1 MRKGR
6 NMKSLTIALNDL
18 RRSFRSTFALL
29 FMFVIPLLVTGMF
42 FVMFGNI
49 KDNDTPT
56 LTAAKVA
63 LVNLDTGNTQTG
75 QLGQTLVDALQ
86 SEGLT
91 DLMEITL
98 VKDAA
103 AARELVDT
111 QQAGVAIIIPENFS
125 DSFSDTDAKIEVE
138 FIQDPTLTLGPQVV
152 RSVVN
157 QVLDGYAGI
166 KITVAESLKL
176 AESGTLPYEEISRI
190 VNEYMAATEYS
201 LESTPLI
208 EQRTPAAQSKK
219 SPMLALVGPIMAGM
233 MIFYAFFTGANS
245 ANSILHEDEEGTLQ
259 RMLTTPTAQA
269 EIMRGKIYSVGL
281 TVIVQIVVLMLAA
294 RLIFGIQWGT
304 LASAGLSA
312 LAIAVAASTFGIMLV
327 SLIKNTKQS
336 GVIFGGF
343 LTVTGMLGMAN
354 IFTGNPQGA
363 PLGIVPLFTP
373 QGWATRAILATM
385 DGAAVET
392 ILPFILVMFAMS
404 ILFFVVGVWRL
415 KSRFA

>member
-1 MRKGR
+1 
-6 NMKSLTIALNDL
+6 MKSLTIALNDL

-29 FMFVIPLLVTGMF
+29 FMFVIPMLVTGMF

-49 KDNDTPT
+49 KNSEAPT
-56 LTAAKVA
+56 ITATKVVLA
-63 LVNLDTGNTQTG
+63 NLDAGNDQTG

-86 SEGLT
+86 NESLA

-103 AARELVDT
+103 AAREMVDT
-111 QQAGVAIIIPENFS
+111 QQAGVAIIIPANFS
-125 DSFSDTDAKIEVE
+125 DSFSDSQARVEVE

-152 RSVVN
+152 RSVLN

-176 AESGTLPYEEISRI
+176 AENGTLPYGEISRI
-190 VNEYMAATEYS
+190 VSEYMSATEYS
-201 LESTPLI
+201 SEDTPLI
-208 EQRTPAAQSKK
+208 EQRSPSVLPDK

-259 RMLTTPTAQA
+259 RMFTTPTSQA
-269 EIMRGKIYSVGL
+269 EIMRGKFYSVGL
-281 TVIVQIVVLMLAA
+281 TVIVQITILMIAA
-294 RLIFGIQWGT
+294 RLIFGIQWGM
-304 LASAGLSA
+304 LSSAVLTA
-312 LAIAVAASTFGIMLV
+312 LAIGSVAATFGIALV
-327 SLIKNTKQS
+327 SFLKNTKQG

-343 LTVTGMLGMAN
+343 LTVTGMLGMVN

-363 PLGIVPLFTP
+363 PLGVVPLFTP

-385 DGAAVET
+385 DGAAVTT
-392 ILPFILVMFAMS
+392 ILPYLLAMLAMS

-415 KSRFA
+415 QKRFA

>member
-1 MRKGR
+1 
-6 NMKSLTIALNDL
+6 MKSLTIALNDM
-18 RRSFRSTFALL
+18 RRSFRNTFALL

-49 KDNDTPT
+49 KDNDAPT
-56 LTAAKVA
+56 LTAIKVA
-63 LVNLDTGNTQTG
+63 LVNLDSGNAQTG

-86 SEGLT
+86 SEGLK

-98 VKDAA
+98 VEDAA
-103 AARELVDT
+103 AAREMVDA

-125 DSFSDTDAKIEVE
+125 DSFSDTAAKIEIE

-166 KITVAESLKL
+166 KITVAESLKM
-176 AESGTLPYEEISRI
+176 AESGTLHYEEINRI
-190 VNEYMAATEYS
+190 VDEYMSVTEFS
-201 LESTPLI
+201 SDKTPMIDL
-208 EQRTPAAQSKK
+208 RTPATLPER

-245 ANSILHEDEEGTLQ
+245 ANSILREDEEGTLQ
-259 RMLTTPTAQA
+259 RMLTTPTAQT

-281 TVIVQIVVLMLAA
+281 TVIVQITVLMLAA
-294 RLIFGIQWGT
+294 RLIFGIQWGLLT
-304 LASAGLSA
+304 SAGLSA
-312 LAIAVAASTFGIMLV
+312 LAIAVAASTFGILLV
-327 SLIKNTKQS
+327 SFLKNTKQS
-336 GVIFGGF
+336 GVIFGGL
-343 LTVTGMLGMAN
+343 LTVTGMLGMVN

-392 ILPFILVMFAMS
+392 ILPFALVMFAMS
-404 ILFFVVGVWRL
+404 ILFFVVGVARL

>member
-1 MRKGR
+1 
-6 NMKSLTIALNDL
+6 MKSLTIALNDL

-42 FVMFGNI
+42 FVMFGNL

-56 LTAAKVA
+56 LTATKVA
-63 LVNLDTGNTQTG
+63 LVNLDIGNAQTG

-86 SEGLT
+86 SEGLA

-98 VKDAA
+98 VKDASTA
-103 AARELVDT
+103 QEMVDAR
-111 QQAGVAIIIPENFS
+111 QAGVAIIIPKNFS
-125 DSFSDTDAKIEVE
+125 DSFSDTAAKVEVE

-152 RSVVN
+152 RSVLN

-176 AESGTLPYEEISRI
+176 AESGILPYEEISRI
-190 VNEYMAATEYS
+190 IDEYMSATDFS
-201 LESTPLI
+201 SGSTPLI
-208 EQRTPAAQSKK
+208 EKRTPAALPEKN
-219 SPMLALVGPIMAGM
+219 PMIALVGPIMAGM

-245 ANSILHEDEEGTLQ
+245 ANSILREDEEGTLQ

-281 TVIVQIVVLMLAA
+281 TVIVQITVLMVAA
-294 RLIFGIQWGT
+294 RLIFGIQWGL

-312 LAIAVAASTFGIMLV
+312 LAIALVASTFGIMLV
-327 SLIKNTKQS
+327 SFLKNTKQS

-343 LTVTGMLGMAN
+343 LTVTGMLGMVN

-385 DGAAVET
+385 DGATVDS
-392 ILPFILVMFAMS
+392 ILPFVLVMFAMS